1 MVRHYGSKKR
11 TQKDKRTAALQ
22 FVVMSSRPASE
33 KVDALIA
40 SYGFSEAEAVQFVQE
55 HSQ

>member
-1 MVRHYGSKKR
+1 MRHYGSKKR